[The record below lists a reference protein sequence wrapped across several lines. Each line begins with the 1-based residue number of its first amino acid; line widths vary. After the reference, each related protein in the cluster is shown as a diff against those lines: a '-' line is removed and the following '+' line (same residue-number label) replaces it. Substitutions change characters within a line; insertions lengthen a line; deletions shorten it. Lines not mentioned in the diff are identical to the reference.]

1 MTTNQ
6 ELVRRRNGPEM
17 EERRALK
24 HEDSIGMN
32 SVGSRW
38 SESEAVEPSLEGMDP
53 AELQDYCRQVSHQT
67 KRPSSLMIETGY
79 FIK

>member
-6 ELVRRRNGPEM
+6 ELVRQRNGPEM

-24 HEDSIGMN
+24 HEDSIGTN

-38 SESEAVEPSLEGMDP
+38 SESEAVEPILEGMDA
-53 AELQDYCRQVSHQT
+53 AELQEYCRQVSHQNQ
-67 KRPSSLMIETGY
+67 SSIIVY
-79 FIK
+79 D

>member
-6 ELVRRRNGPEM
+6 ELVRLRNDSEM

-38 SESEAVEPSLEGMDP
+38 SESEAVEPILEGMDA
-53 AELQDYCRQVSHQT
+53 AELQEYCRQVSYQNQA
-67 KRPSSLMIETGY
+67 S
-79 FIK
+79 FIVYVTIK